1 MSDILEPV
9 LTTILLD
16 MINAQ
21 NQANIRSA
29 QLALEYTSGDKEAG
43 LLEFFDVP
51 SAIIKSFDFELK
63 FGLESAGSPIAG
75 EMGNKLSALIERAL
89 NGFVQQCMKNYQLPV
104 GSEEQLKHLIAALW
118 KGEGGKAAP
127 RLGFEPAPKL
137 MDDANDFMATL
148 KREIKALT
156 DSELFL
162 DPEERTQ
169 GLKAVL
175 NVSDLNSYN
184 GDVLCAINVNVEFAG
199 MKAGFMETFT
209 KEGEPKEPARK
220 IFLMRA

>member
-21 NQANIRSA
+21 NRANIRSA
-29 QLALEYTSGDKEAG
+29 QLALEYTSRDKEAE
-43 LLEFFDVP
+43 LLGFFDVP

-63 FGLESAGSPIAG
+63 FGLESTGSPIGG
-75 EMGNKLSALIERAL
+75 EVSDKLSALIEREL
-89 NGFVQQCMKNYQLPV
+89 NGFVQQCMKNYQLPN
-104 GSEEQLKHLIAALW
+104 GSEEQVKHLIAALW
-118 KGEGGKAAP
+118 KGEGDKAAS
-127 RLGFEPAPKL
+127 RLGFEQAPKIT
-137 MDDANDFMATL
+137 DDANDFIATL
-148 KREIKALT
+148 RRDIAALT

-162 DPEERTQ
+162 DAEERTR

-199 MKAGFMETFT
+199 MKAGFRETFT
-209 KEGEPKEPARK
+209 EEGEPKESARR
-220 IFLMRA
+220 IFLMRG